1 MHLLGCTATHFD
13 PARNATTP
21 PVASSPGSSP
31 SGSGFSG
38 SSSTPPSTINVIA
51 PSGLSA
57 SSPVHY
63 VATAST
69 TCSGGAASI
78 GIYTSPGQLAYVTSG
93 ASLDTNLPLNP
104 GTYNT
109 TVQSWDQCGGSAK
122 AAVPLIVSAPGSQT
136 FSDIEQMSSWY
147 TYPDQGNPI
156 CSPTPSSTARP
167 SLDGS
172 SGKFHLDPTGAF
184 NNCLW
189 PILLG
194 SSTTATHFILDTFY
208 AVSDPSAAQGLEF
221 SSNKH
226 IGTDWYKFSV
236 QCSYHKGIFSVWDT
250 AGARWS
256 PTSIPC
262 TRPAANAWN
271 HLTVLTGISNG
282 KAVFLSLTF
291 NGATYP
297 INQSFYP
304 ITKSSSY
311 SFGVHFQMDGNRA
324 GNAYDTYVDQMTF
337 TAW

>member
-1 MHLLGCTATHFD
+1 MDELKSRPDCQQPPKLHVLFFHQTLDGKGSWTFGSLPSCYFGGTFKEISPRVRLSHGMDGMQQNGLKLSRGSAVISYFALLCLCMHLLGCSATHLD
-13 PARNATTP
+13 PVAPSVTNS
-21 PVASSPGSSP
+21 PVASSPR
-31 SGSGFSG
+31 SG
-38 SSSTPPSTINVIA
+38 
-51 PSGLSA
+51 
-57 SSPVHY
+57 
-63 VATAST
+63 
-69 TCSGGAASI
+69 
-78 GIYTSPGQLAYVTSG
+78 
-93 ASLDTNLPLNP
+93 
-104 GTYNT
+104 
-109 TVQSWDQCGGSAK
+109 
-122 AAVPLIVSAPGSQT
+122 PGSQT
-136 FSDIEQMSSWY
+136 FSDIEQMSGWY
-147 TYPDQGNPI
+147 TYPDQGNPT
-156 CSPTPSSTARP
+156 CSSKPSITANP

-172 SGKFHLDPTGAF
+172 SGEFHLGPTGEF

-194 SSTTATHFILDTFY
+194 SSSTATHFILDTSY
-208 AVSDPSAAQGLEF
+208 AVSDPSAAQGVEF

-250 AGARWS
+250 AGALWS

-271 HLTVLTGISNG
+271 HLTVLTAISNG

-291 NGATYP
+291 NETTYS

-304 ITKSSSY
+304 ITKAASY

-324 GNAYDTYVDQMTF
+324 GDAYDTYVDQMTF